1 MRQRDYAIDIRPII
15 IPVVVVKDVPQII
28 FVAAIGLT
36 IFSMICFIRWIIC
49 LQIWT
54 TLSKIQISFSFFSKK
69 TNDFFFVIVKRM
81 KT

>member
-1 MRQRDYAIDIRPII
+1 
-15 IPVVVVKDVPQII
+15 
-28 FVAAIGLT
+28 
-36 IFSMICFIRWIIC
+36 